1 MSDLD
6 LDPTQLDRYSRHII
20 MDDVGPEGQKALLD
34 AEVLVL
40 GAGGLGAPI
49 IQYLAAAGV
58 GTLGI
63 ADDDEV
69 ELSNLQRQVIHGND
83 DVGRKKVDSAADFVE
98 QLNPDIDVRKHE
110 LRVRPDNIEEL
121 IDGYDFVVDGT
132 DNFATRYLVNDACTL
147 AGIPFSHGSIFKFE
161 GQVTTFA
168 GDDDSPCYRCL
179 FPEAPPAGMVPNCAT
194 AGVLGV
200 LPGTVGCLQAT
211 ETVKH
216 IIGEGET
223 LDGSMLF
230 FDALDMEFDKVDI
243 PKRDDCPVCGDDP
256 AIESVHDVEYTASC
270 AIDVGGDDEA
280 EPEIEASD

>member
-20 MDDVGPEGQKALLD
+20 LDDVGPEGQKDLLD

-69 ELSNLQRQVIHGND
+69 ELSNLQRQVIHGD
-83 DVGRKKVDSAADFVE
+83 GDVGRKKVDSAAEFVAE
-98 QLNPDIDVRKHE
+98 LNPDVDVRRHE
-110 LRVRPDNIEEL
+110 MRVTPDNIEAL

-132 DNFATRYLVNDACTL
+132 DNFETRYLVNDACTL
-147 AGIPFSHGSIFKFE
+147 AGIPFSHGSIFRFE

-216 IIGEGET
+216 LMGKGET

-230 FDALDMEFDKVDI
+230 FDALDMEFDKVEI
-243 PKRDDCPVCGDDP
+243 PKQDDCPVCGDDP

-270 AIDVGGDDEA
+270 AIDVDGDS

>member
-20 MDDVGPEGQKALLD
+20 LDDVGPEGQKDLLD

-69 ELSNLQRQVIHGND
+69 ELSNLQRQVIHGDD
-83 DVGRKKVDSAADFVE
+83 DVGRKKVDSAAEFVAD
-98 QLNPDIDVRKHE
+98 LNPDVDVRRHE
-110 LRVRPDNIEEL
+110 MRVTPDNIEEL

-132 DNFATRYLVNDACTL
+132 DNFETRYLVNDACTL
-147 AGIPFSHGSIFKFE
+147 AGIPFSHGSIFRFE

-216 IIGEGET
+216 LMGKGET

-230 FDALDMEFDKVDI
+230 FDALDMEFDKVEI
-243 PKRDDCPVCGDDP
+243 PKQDDCPVCGDDP

-270 AIDVGGDDEA
+270 AIDVGGDS

>member
-20 MDDVGPEGQKALLD
+20 MDDVGPEGQKDLLD
-34 AEVLVL
+34 ANVLVL

-83 DVGRKKVDSAADFVE
+83 DVGRKKVDSAAEFVS
-98 QLNPDIDVRKHE
+98 QLNPDVDVEKHD
-110 LRVRPDNIEEL
+110 LRVRPDNIEGL

-132 DNFATRYLVNDACTL
+132 DNFQTRYLVNDACTL
-147 AGIPFSHGSIFKFE
+147 AGVPFSHGSIFKFE
-161 GQVTTFA
+161 GQITTFA
-168 GDDDSPCYRCL
+168 GGDDSPCYRCM
-179 FPEAPPAGMVPNCAT
+179 FPEAPPEGMVPNCAT

-200 LPGTVGCLQAT
+200 LPGTVGCIQAT
-211 ETVKH
+211 ETVKA
-216 IIGEGET
+216 IIGKGDL
-223 LDGSMLF
+223 LDGRMVF
-230 FDALDMEFDKVDI
+230 YDALNMEFDTVEITK
-243 PKRDDCPVCGDDP
+243 KADCPVCGEDP
-256 AIESVHDVEYTASC
+256 AIDSVHDVEYTASC
-270 AIDVGGDDEA
+270 AIDVTHESD
-280 EPEIEASD
+280 PEISAE